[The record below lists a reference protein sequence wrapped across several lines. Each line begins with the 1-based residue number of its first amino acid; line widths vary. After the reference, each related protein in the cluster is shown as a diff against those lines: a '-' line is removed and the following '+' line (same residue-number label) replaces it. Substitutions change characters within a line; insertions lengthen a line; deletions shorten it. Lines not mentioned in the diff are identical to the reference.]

1 MTIHSTWLS
10 RRVMFEPTPSGK
22 NLQWFRGGLALK
34 DHRPLCHSILGSR
47 VMPKK
52 KRLHSTWLSPRVL
65 FECPRL
71 GAQMLATSIRF
82 ASHLFL
88 SSSALFRL
96 ILSTLTFNGFGAQNR
111 RIHFRPPQIQSPIS
125 LRELSASHLP
135 RIPPSRSPAG
145 SLYGRAERLIHSTTQ
160 VVDAFCP
167 KVNDSQ
173 YKQQEASV
181 LRMAFDPS
189 M

>member
-1 MTIHSTWLS
+1 ML
-10 RRVMFEPTPSGK
+10 FESNPSEK
-22 NLQWFRGGLALK
+22 HVQWFRGGLALK
-34 DHRPLCHSILGSR
+34 DHRPLYHPVLGSR
-47 VMPKK
+47 AMPKK
-52 KRLHSTWLSPRVL
+52 ERLHSTWLPRRVL

-82 ASHLFL
+82 ASHLCFT
-88 SSSALFRL
+88 SSALLRL
-96 ILSTLTFNGFGAQNR
+96 ILSTLTWNGFVAQNR
-111 RIHFRPPQIQSPIS
+111 EIHFRPPQIQSPIS

-160 VVDAFCP
+160 VVHAFSP